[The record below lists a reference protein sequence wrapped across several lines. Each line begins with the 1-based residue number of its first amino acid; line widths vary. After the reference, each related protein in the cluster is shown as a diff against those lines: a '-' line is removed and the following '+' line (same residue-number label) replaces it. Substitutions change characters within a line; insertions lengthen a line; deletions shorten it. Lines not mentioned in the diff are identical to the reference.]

1 MSSILFLTQLL
12 PFPLD
17 AGPKTRAYYV
27 LKHLTRTHK
36 VTLLSFSRPN
46 DPQEAI
52 EHLKEMCAE
61 VITVPMLRSTIR
73 DVFAMVRSIL
83 INQPFVITRDT
94 VPGMLHT
101 IERILKANSFD
112 YVHADQLWMAQYAL
126 YARRLTDSENRKLRV
141 ILDQHNAVYLIPKR
155 MMANAKNPVMKIFLG
170 RESRLLAKF
179 EVSVCR
185 KCDHVVWVTA
195 EDFNA
200 IKLVAKD
207 GFENSTILPICVD
220 PITVRLQT
228 ELSPQP
234 RIIFLGGM
242 HWPPNAEGVKW
253 FMREVLPIIH
263 LKLPEAQVV
272 AVGKSPPREIIDVK
286 NVHAAGFVED
296 VSAYWQDSRVFIVP
310 IHAAGGMR
318 VKILDAWAHGLPVVS
333 TSIGAEG
340 IAYQNGRDI
349 LVADDAE
356 DFADCVVRLIT
367 DEWLANRLS
376 RAGRKTLEDNYDW
389 KKVYRSWDEIYQ
401 PAGR

>member
-12 PFPLD
+12 PYPLD
-17 AGPKTRAYYV
+17 AGPKTRAYYT
-27 LKHLTRTHK
+27 LKHLTRKHK

-46 DPQEAI
+46 DPPEAI
-52 EHLKEMCAE
+52 EHLRGVCGE
-61 VITVPMLRSTIR
+61 VITVPMPRSRIR

-83 INQPFVITRDT
+83 TNQPFVITRDT
-94 VPGMLHT
+94 VPEMT
-101 IERILKANSFD
+101 RAIERILKVKSFD

-126 YARRLTDSENRKLRV
+126 HARRFTDSENKKLRV
-141 ILDQHNAVYLIPKR
+141 TLDQHNAVYLIPKR
-155 MMANAKNPVMKIFLG
+155 MLANTRNPIMKLFLG

-195 EDFNA
+195 DDFNA
-200 IKLVAKD
+200 IKLVGND
-207 GFENSTILPICVD
+207 GLENSTIIPICVD
-220 PITVRLQT
+220 PSAVWLPA
-228 ELSPQP
+228 ELSRQP

-253 FMREVLPIIH
+253 FVREVLPIIH
-263 LKLPEAQVV
+263 QQLPEAQVV
-272 AVGKSPPREIIDVK
+272 VVGKSPPQEIIDVE

-296 VSAYWQDSRVFIVP
+296 VSTYWQESRVFIVP

-349 LVADDAE
+349 LVADDAVE
-356 DFADCVVRLIT
+356 FAGCVVRLIT
-367 DEWLANRLS
+367 DDRLANCLS
-376 RAGRKTLEDNYDW
+376 NAGRETLEENYDW

-401 PAGR
+401 PAG